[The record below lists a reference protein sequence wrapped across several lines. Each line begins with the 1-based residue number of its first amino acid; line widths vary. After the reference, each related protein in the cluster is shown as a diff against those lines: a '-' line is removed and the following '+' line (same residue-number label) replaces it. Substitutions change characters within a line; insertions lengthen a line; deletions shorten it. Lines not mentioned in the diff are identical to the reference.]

1 MSMTAQQAEPGQ
13 AAGASPARP
22 GSQVSLFHLYGL
34 RILFFLIAF
43 FLLSSVGPRLLEPPP
58 TLMTGAARA
67 LLTALGLMAAIGV
80 RYPLQM
86 LPVMMFEF
94 TWKALWMA
102 FIGLPLWA
110 AGRLDPASAQTFY
123 EVGVGVV
130 LVPIV
135 MPWGY
140 VWENYVRRAGDRW
153 R

>member
-1 MSMTAQQAEPGQ
+1 MITTAQPAEPGDAT
-13 AAGASPARP
+13 AASTARP
-22 GSQVSLFHLYGL
+22 GREVSLFHLYGL
-34 RILFFLIAF
+34 RILFFLMAF
-43 FLLSSVGPRLLEPPP
+43 FLLSTIGPRLLEPPP

-67 LLTALGLMAAIGV
+67 LFTALGLMAALGV

-86 LPVMMFEF
+86 LPVMMFEGA
-94 TWKALWMA
+94 WKVLWMA

-110 AGRLDPASAQTFY
+110 AGRLDPASAQTFF
-123 EVGVGVV
+123 EVGVGVI

-140 VWENYVRRAGDRW
+140 VWDNYVKRPADRW

>member
-1 MSMTAQQAEPGQ
+1 MAADQPEFAEPVAT
-13 AAGASPARP
+13 AAATAPSDAAERR
-22 GSQVSLFHLYGL
+22 VSLFHLYGL
-34 RILFFLIAF
+34 RAVFLMMAL
-43 FLLSSVGPRLLEPPP
+43 FLLSSIGPRLAEPPP

-67 LLTALGLMAAIGV
+67 LFVALGLLAAL
-80 RYPLQM
+80 RM

-94 TWKALWMA
+94 AWKSLWIA

-110 AGRLDPASAQTFY
+110 AGRLDPDSAQTFF

-140 VWENYVRRAGDRW
+140 VFEYFVRRPGDRW

>member
-1 MSMTAQQAEPGQ
+1 MTTPQTETSY
-13 AAGASPARP
+13 AAAAAPARS
-22 GSQVSLFHLYGL
+22 GNQVSLFHLYGL
-34 RILFFLIAF
+34 RLVFLLMAL
-43 FLLSSVGPRLLEPPP
+43 FLLSSIGPRLAEPPP

-67 LLTALGLMAAIGV
+67 LFTALGLMAALGV

-86 LPVMMFEF
+86 LPIMMFEF
-94 TWKALWMA
+94 AWKALWMA

-110 AGRLDPASAQTFY
+110 AGRLDPASAQSFF
-123 EVGVGVV
+123 EVGVGVI

-140 VWENYVRRAGDRW
+140 VWENYVRRPADRW

>member
-1 MSMTAQQAEPGQ
+1 MPAQPAAFSDAAEAP
-13 AAGASPARP
+13 PARP

-43 FLLSSVGPRLLEPPP
+43 FLLSSIGPRLLEPPP

-67 LLTALGLMAAIGV
+67 LFTALGLMAAIGV

-94 TWKALWMA
+94 TWKALWVA

-123 EVGVGVV
+123 EVGVGVI

-140 VWENYVRRAGDRW
+140 VWENYLRRPADRW

>member
-1 MSMTAQQAEPGQ
+1 MPSDQAESDRPVHAP
-13 AAGASPARP
+13 AAGRK
-22 GSQVSLFHLYGL
+22 VSLFHIYGL
-34 RILFFLIAF
+34 RILFLLMAL
-43 FLLSSVGPRLLEPPP
+43 FLLGTIGPRLAEPPP

-67 LLTALGLMAAIGV
+67 LFVALGLLAALGV

-86 LPVMMFEF
+86 LPIMIFEF
-94 TWKALWMA
+94 TWKLLWVA

-110 AGRLDPASAQTFY
+110 AGRLDPDSAQTFF

-135 MPWGY
+135 TPWRY
-140 VWENYVRRAGDRW
+140 VYENYVRRPGDPW

>member
-1 MSMTAQQAEPGQ
+1 MPVQQPEFSH
-13 AAGASPARP
+13 AANPAPARP
-22 GSQVSLFHLYGL
+22 GGDVSLFHLYGL
-34 RILFFLIAF
+34 RLVFLLMAL
-43 FLLSSVGPRLLEPPP
+43 FLLSSIGPRLLEPPP

-67 LLTALGLMAAIGV
+67 LFTALGLLAAVGV
-80 RYPLQM
+80 RSPLQM

-110 AGRLDPASAQTFY
+110 AGRLDPDSAQTFF

-135 MPWGY
+135 MPWGH
-140 VWENYVRRAGDRW
+140 VWENYVKRPAERW